1 MEDIQVEPTVSMPT
15 QEEVLEKL
23 AVLTRESKAYDYA
36 HRANRWYEQ
45 QKHEHTYME
54 TWQWLVDRQV
64 SFTWNHEQKKY
75 VLNQPVYFC
84 AAAAVRGGAGAY
96 KQRDEG

>member
-54 TWQWLVDRQV
+54 TW
-64 SFTWNHEQKKY
+64 
-75 VLNQPVYFC
+75 
-84 AAAAVRGGAGAY
+84 
-96 KQRDEG
+96 